1 MFGYIGVNRGEL
13 KVRELERYRAFY
25 CGLCETLRKR
35 YGLSGQLTL
44 TYDMTFLV
52 FLLSSLYELKE
63 REDNKRCVVHPLKK
77 HRQIRTRATRYA
89 ADMNLLLTYE
99 HLLDDWMDEH
109 SVVGKAG
116 SLWLRGRVRRIQHR
130 YTHKAEVFRKELA
143 ALHMYEQQNSMSLD
157 AASGCFGRLMAEL
170 FAYKKDSWEPYLRKL
185 GFFLGKYIYLLDAFD
200 DYVKDEKTGSYNVL
214 RQFEDEQVRQER
226 VREAM
231 MMMIAECAQIIE
243 FLPLLRDEG
252 ILKNIVYSGVWTRW
266 NQILYKQ
273 KEGERKDGKRSL

>member
-25 CGLCETLRKR
+25 CGLCETLRKK

-52 FLLSSLYELKE
+52 LLLSSLYELKE
-63 REDNKRCVVHPLKK
+63 KEENKRCLVHPLKK

-109 SVVGKAG
+109 SVTGKAG

-130 YTHKAEVFRKELA
+130 YAHKTEVFRKELA
-143 ALHMYEQQNSMSLD
+143 ELHTYEQQNSTSLD

-170 FAYKKDSWEPYLRKL
+170 FAYKRDSWEPYLRKL

-200 DYVKDEKTGSYNVL
+200 DYAKDEKTGNYNVL
-214 RQFEDEQVRQER
+214 CQFEDEQVRQER